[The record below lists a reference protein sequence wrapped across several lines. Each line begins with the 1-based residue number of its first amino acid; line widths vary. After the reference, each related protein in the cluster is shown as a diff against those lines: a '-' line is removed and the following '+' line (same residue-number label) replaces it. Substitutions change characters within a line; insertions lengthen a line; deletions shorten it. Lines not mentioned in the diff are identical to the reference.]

1 MSAPRTT
8 LAPVSAVTRP
18 ATAADVPA
26 VARIF
31 GRAFDDYRRGFGVD
45 AATLGTLW
53 EESLAARVEA
63 TTVAVVPSPAAGEA
77 ETVVGFVITV
87 KPGARERYR
96 RRRSAV
102 NRRGASWW
110 RVLGPW
116 RIWRLPAF
124 FLPMGAAYARRKQ
137 ARDELYISLIA
148 VDPDHQGQGIGRA
161 LLAAAEAEA
170 RAAGAVAVLLH
181 TASTNTTARAVYA
194 RAGYVLVCAV
204 RAPWPGPAGIPVYL
218 ALRKPLG
225 PEPAPRIEALTR

>member
-1 MSAPRTT
+1 
-8 LAPVSAVTRP
+8 
-18 ATAADVPA
+18 VPA
-26 VARIF
+26 IVRIF

-45 AATLGTLW
+45 AATLGALW

-63 TTVAVVPSPAAGEA
+63 TTVAVVPSPAEGTA
-77 ETVVGFVITV
+77 ETVVGFVVTV

-96 RRRSAV
+96 RRRSTAS
-102 NRRGASWW
+102 RRGASWW

-116 RIWRLPAF
+116 RMWRLPAF
-124 FLPMGAAYARRKQ
+124 FLPMGMAYARRTQ
-137 ARDELYISLIA
+137 AKDEAYISLIA
-148 VDPDHQGQGIGRA
+148 VDPDYQGQGIGRA

-181 TASTNTTARAVYA
+181 TASTNTTARAAYA

-225 PEPAPRIEALTR
+225 SEPAPRIEALTR

>member
-1 MSAPRTT
+1 M
-8 LAPVSAVTRP
+8 
-18 ATAADVPA
+18 
-26 VARIF
+26 
-31 GRAFDDYRRGFGVD
+31 
-45 AATLGTLW
+45 
-53 EESLAARVEA
+53 
-63 TTVAVVPSPAAGEA
+63 AVVPSPAAGEA

-87 KPGARERYR
+87 RPGARERYR
-96 RRRSAV
+96 RRRSTV

-148 VDPDHQGQGIGRA
+148 VDPDHQSQGIGRA